1 VGDYSYPTVDPETTE
16 KFRAKMESGPR
27 FLKIRGGETKYLPNF
42 LRILPP
48 HDNMVNPETG
58 KHTWFWPVSVHYNVG
73 PPGAART
80 IACRKK
86 MELGRCPVCETSFRL
101 RNQGLDKEADRLRPT
116 WNSYANVVK
125 LDDAGDVVDNNIYVM
140 AIRPK
145 LSRAIDDEFENL
157 GDLTHMEEGRNI
169 VIRRLREDLHSEYKL
184 QLTDPCPFPGDP
196 EIVENRY
203 DLTQIVTYLS
213 EGEVE
218 ALIEGG
224 QDDPFEELGGGAS
237 ETPRLKKG
245 AIPMDAEESAAV
257 EGEFREVEGE
267 QEGEEDEEL
276 EQDLAKIGEK
286 LREKLEEEEEE
297 EEPSDTGGST
307 PTPEPEPAEKP
318 KPKRGRP
325 KKSAAKPDTE
335 PDPKPAPTSEG
346 KVGGAALGR
355 LRKSI
360 ADAE

>member
-1 VGDYSYPTVDPETTE
+1 MGDYSYPTVDPETTE

-48 HDNMVNPETG
+48 HDSMVNPETG

-86 MELGRCPVCETSFRL
+86 MELGRCPVCEASFRL

-125 LDDAGDVVDNNIYVM
+125 LDDAGDVVDANIYVM

-218 ALIEGG
+218 ALVEGG
-224 QDDPFEELGGGAS
+224 DGDPFAELGGGTS

-245 AIPMDAEESAAV
+245 AIPVDEVEEAAV
-257 EGEFREVEGE
+257 EGEFHEVKEE
-267 QEGEEDEEL
+267 EEEDEAL
-276 EQDLAKIGEK
+276 EQDLAKIGAK
-286 LREKLEEEEEE
+286 LREKLESEEE
-297 EEPSDTGGST
+297 EEPSGTGGPA
-307 PTPEPEPAEKP
+307 PTPEPAPDEKP

-325 KKSAAKPDTE
+325 KKSAAKPE
-335 PDPKPAPTSEG
+335 PTPEPEDKA
-346 KVGGAALGR
+346 GGAALGR
-355 LRKSI
+355 LRKSL